1 MADKKAPKART
12 LQPTSIKVDQALYKR
27 VQHFKV
33 ESGKDVGEIISEAL
47 AEYLKKHGA

>member
-1 MADKKAPKART
+1 MPEKKPAKKPV
-12 LQPTSIKVDQALYKR
+12 QPTSIKVEQALYKR